1 MYNRLMA
8 KKIKKETIFQIG
20 GIILCVGAFAG
31 AVIAVSNMLSKPK
44 TEDTV
49 TTTYSGQIRQASTL
63 LYNGKQYQM
72 RDNVEVIVVMGI
84 DDRDEI
90 GNSNTYINNSQADV
104 IYVYAV
110 DHENKTYQALQI
122 NRDTVTGIQ
131 TLLADGTKDSIVPV
145 QIALAH
151 GYGRTE
157 EARCLNV
164 VEAVAALMYDVPVD
178 HYISLNMSAI
188 SVMNEQVGGVTV
200 TVPAGLESADPA
212 FVEGSTVTLHGDQA
226 EKFVRSRLSL
236 DDNTNEFRMQR
247 QQIFLNAWKEQANT
261 KMNSDSSFA
270 LNLVFA
276 LSDYMTSDMSAS
288 ALSDFATQL
297 SDYQDLGT
305 LKTVGE
311 TLEPDENRSFREYYI
326 DSDDLQAKVIELFY
340 EEAPSD
346 SEN

>member
-1 MYNRLMA
+1 MYNKSMA
-8 KKIKKETIFQIG
+8 KKIKKETLFQIG
-20 GIILCVGAFAG
+20 GLVLCLAAFAG
-31 AVIAVSNMLSKPK
+31 AVFAVSHMLSKPK
-44 TEDTV
+44 TDETDTS
-49 TTTYSGQIRQASTL
+49 TYSGQTKQVSTL
-63 LYNGKQYQM
+63 LYNGKQYKM
-72 RDNVEVIVVMGI
+72 RENVEVIVIMGI
-84 DDRDEI
+84 DDRENQ
-90 GNSNTYINNSQADV
+90 GNTNTYINNSQADV
-104 IYVYAV
+104 LYVFAI
-110 DHENKTYQALQI
+110 DHNNKTYKSLQI

-157 EARCLNV
+157 EARCLNT
-164 VEAVAALMYDVPVD
+164 VEAISALMFDVPVD

-188 SVMNEQVGGVTV
+188 PVLNEQVGGVTV

-212 FVEGSTVTLHGDQA
+212 FVEGASVTLKGDQA
-226 EKFVRSRLSL
+226 ERFVRSRLIL

-247 QQIFLNAWKEQANT
+247 QQIFLNAWKEQANA
-261 KMNSDSSFA
+261 KMEADSSFA

-276 LSDYMTSDMSAS
+276 LSDYMTSDMSAN

-311 TLEPDENRSFREYYI
+311 TLEPDETRSFREYYI

-340 EEAPSD
+340 EEVPETED
-346 SEN
+346 

>member
-20 GIILCVGAFAG
+20 GIILCVGAFIG
-31 AVIAVSNMLSKPK
+31 AVIAVSHMISKPK
-44 TEDTV
+44 TDDTV
-49 TTTYSGQIRQASTL
+49 TTTYSGQTRQASTL

-72 RDNVEVIVVMGI
+72 RENMEIIVIMGI
-84 DDRDEI
+84 DDREDLGE
-90 GNSNTYINNSQADV
+90 SSTYINNSQADV
-104 IYVYAV
+104 LYVFAI
-110 DHENKTYQALQI
+110 DHNNKTYQSLQI

-157 EARCLNV
+157 EARCLNT
-164 VEAVAALMYDVPVD
+164 VEAISALMFDVPVD

-188 SVMNEQVGGVTV
+188 PVLNEQVGGVTV

-212 FVEGSTVTLHGDQA
+212 FVEGASVTLKGDQA
-226 EKFVRSRLSL
+226 ERFVRSRLSL

-340 EEAPSD
+340 EEAPEA
-346 SEN
+346 EN

>member
-1 MYNRLMA
+1 MYNRSMA

-20 GIILCVGAFAG
+20 GIVLCLGAFVGAVF
-31 AVIAVSNMLSKPK
+31 AVSNMLSKPK
-44 TEDTV
+44 TEETD
-49 TTTYSGQIRQASTL
+49 TTTYSGLSRQASTL

-72 RDNVEVIVVMGI
+72 RDNVEVIVIMGI
-84 DDRDEI
+84 DDREDK
-90 GNSNTYINNSQADV
+90 GNTNNYINNSQADV
-104 IYVYAV
+104 LYVYAI

-157 EARCLNV
+157 EARCLNT
-164 VEAVAALMYDVPVD
+164 VEAISALMFDVPVD

-188 SVMNEQVGGVTV
+188 SVLNDQVGGVTV

-212 FVEGSTVTLHGDQA
+212 FVEGATVTLKGDQA
-226 EKFVRSRLSL
+226 ELFVRSRLSL

-247 QQIFLNAWKEQANT
+247 QQIFLNAWKSQADA

-270 LNLVFA
+270 LSMVLA
-276 LSDYMTSDMSAS
+276 LSDYMTSDMTAN
-288 ALSDFATQL
+288 ALSDFANQL
-297 SDYQDLGT
+297 SDYEDLGT